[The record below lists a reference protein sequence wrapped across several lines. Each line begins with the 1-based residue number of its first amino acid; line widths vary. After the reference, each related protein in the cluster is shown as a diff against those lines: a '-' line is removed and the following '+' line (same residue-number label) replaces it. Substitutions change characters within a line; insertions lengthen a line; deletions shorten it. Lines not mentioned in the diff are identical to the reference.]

1 MNLNPFSKAPGP
13 KSRGSKSG
21 NSTSPAV
28 KADATSPAL
37 ASPHPEAPADD
48 EVAASAAP
56 LLDHLT
62 ELRARLLVI
71 VGAVAVCF
79 AICFVFSEQIFNVL
93 IIPFVDAV
101 RAAQAPDATKDPT
114 LYFGPLEFF
123 FTRVRLAVFAAIV
136 MAFPVIAWQLYG
148 FIAPGLYRREKKA
161 ALPFMFAMPVMFA
174 AGASLVYFVMMP
186 FVMRFAVGFEAT
198 AGGDAPANYELLTRV
213 GDYLSLVTTMI
224 LAFGFAFQLPVVL
237 TLMAQAG
244 LVTPEFLTRNRRYA
258 VVIIFIIA
266 AFLTPPDPFSQIVL
280 GGCILALYEV
290 SVLSVRIAS
299 RRARAAMEEAAV

>member
-1 MNLNPFSKAPGP
+1 MNLNPFVKSPTSKTPSVRDGAPA
-13 KSRGSKSG
+13 
-21 NSTSPAV
+21 PAV
-28 KADATSPAL
+28 
-37 ASPHPEAPADD
+37 APANAELPDDD

-56 LLDHLT
+56 LLEHLT
-62 ELRARLLVI
+62 ELRSRLLVV

-101 RAAQAPDATKDPT
+101 RSAQGPNAGKDPT

-123 FTRVRLAVFAAIV
+123 FTRVRLSVFAAIV

-161 ALPFMFAMPVMFA
+161 ALPFLFAMPVMFA

-266 AFLTPPDPFSQIVL
+266 AFLTPPDPFSQVVL
-280 GGCILALYEV
+280 GGCVLALYEL
-290 SVLSVRIAS
+290 SVLAVRIAA
-299 RRARAAMEEAAV
+299 RKARAAMEEASV